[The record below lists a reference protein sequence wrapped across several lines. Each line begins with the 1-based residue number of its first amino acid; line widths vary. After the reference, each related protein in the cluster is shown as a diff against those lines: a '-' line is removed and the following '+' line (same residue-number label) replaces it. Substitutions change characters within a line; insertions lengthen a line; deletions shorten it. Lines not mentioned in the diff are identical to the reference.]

1 MRLGRGIGLRRTP
14 GLLLLA
20 FLVEPMT
27 QVERTPLQ
35 HL

>member
-1 MRLGRGIGLRRTP
+1 MRLGRDDRQTFTP
-14 GLLLLA
+14 DRMLA
-20 FLVEPMT
+20 FLVEPTT